1 MKDFNYHPGAEL
13 DGRLEQVIESHRET
27 VKESSTPAAEPES
40 GLQAFVGRQTI
51 AEEIAGITPTKVADL
66 REELARER
74 IEEIIDARSS
84 KLDSFHDAV
93 KTAAAEV
100 APDPVKTATDLIRSG
115 IDPKEAARRALT

>member
-1 MKDFNYHPGAEL
+1 MKDFNYHKAAEL
-13 DGRLEQVIESHRET
+13 DGRLEQVIESHREST
-27 VKESSTPAAEPES
+27 TKESSTPEPES

-51 AEEIAGITPTKVADL
+51 AEEIANIAPTKVADL

-84 KLDSFHDAV
+84 KLDSFYDAV

-100 APDPVKTATDLIRSG
+100 TDTDPVKTATDLIRSG
-115 IDPKEAARRALT
+115 IDPKEAARRALA